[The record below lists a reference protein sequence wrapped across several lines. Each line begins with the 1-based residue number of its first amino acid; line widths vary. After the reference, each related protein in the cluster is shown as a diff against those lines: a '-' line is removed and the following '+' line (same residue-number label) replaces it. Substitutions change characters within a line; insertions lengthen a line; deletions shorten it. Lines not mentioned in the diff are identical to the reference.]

1 MCEMRKLLITLFIF
15 ANLASF
21 AQDDDLQPE
30 PGIGG
35 GNARERIKAAR
46 AAYITNRLQL
56 TTAESE
62 KFWPIYNEY
71 TQKRQ
76 DLKIEY
82 RTAKLRGTDEK
93 ELVDLHLKLKQQE
106 VDLEKDYSARLLTV
120 ISAEKLSQLR
130 DAEQEFRRLL
140 LRQIEQRQQQRKQ
153 RLRGY

>member
-1 MCEMRKLLITLFIF
+1 MRKLLITLFIF

>member
-1 MCEMRKLLITLFIF
+1 MKKLLIILFAF
-15 ANLASF
+15 VHLASF
-21 AQDDDLQPE
+21 AQEDDLQPE

-56 TTAESE
+56 TTTESE

-76 DLKIEY
+76 DLKIQY

-93 ELVDLHLKLKQQE
+93 ELVDLHLKIKQQE
-106 VDLEKDYSARLLTV
+106 VDLEKEYSTRLLTV

-140 LRQIEQRQQQRKQ
+140 LRQIEQRQQQRRQ
-153 RLRGY
+153 RRNGY

>member
-1 MCEMRKLLITLFIF
+1 MKKLLIALFIF
-15 ANLASF
+15 SNLASF

-30 PGIGG
+30 SGLGG

-76 DLKIEY
+76 DLKIQY

>member
-1 MCEMRKLLITLFIF
+1 MKKLLIVLFVF

-30 PGIGG
+30 PGMGGGG

-56 TTAESE
+56 TAAESE

-76 DLKIEY
+76 DLKIQY

-93 ELVDLHLKLKQQE
+93 ELVDLHLKIKQQD
-106 VDLEKDYSARLLTV
+106 VDLEKEYSARLLTV

-140 LRQIEQRQQQRKQ
+140 LRQIEQRQQRKQ
-153 RLRGY
+153 RRQGY

>member
-1 MCEMRKLLITLFIF
+1 MKKLLIVLFVF

-30 PGIGG
+30 PGMGGGG
-35 GNARERIKAAR
+35 GNARERIRAAR

-56 TTAESE
+56 TAAESE

-76 DLKIEY
+76 DLKIQY

-93 ELVDLHLKLKQQE
+93 ELVDLHLKIKQQD
-106 VDLEKDYSARLLTV
+106 VDLEKEYSARLLTV

-140 LRQIEQRQQQRKQ
+140 LRQIEQRQQRKQ
-153 RLRGY
+153 RRQGY

>member
-1 MCEMRKLLITLFIF
+1 MKKLLIILFVFI
-15 ANLASF
+15 NLASF
-21 AQDDDLQPE
+21 AQEDDLQPE
-30 PGIGG
+30 PGPGG

-56 TTAESE
+56 TTTESE

-76 DLKIEY
+76 DLKIQY
-82 RTAKLRGTDEK
+82 RTAKMRGTDEK
-93 ELVDLHLKLKQQE
+93 ELVDLHLKIKQQE
-106 VDLEKDYSARLLTV
+106 VDLEKEYSTRLLTV

-140 LRQIEQRQQQRKQ
+140 LRQIEQRQQQRRQ
-153 RLRGY
+153 RLKGY

>member
-1 MCEMRKLLITLFIF
+1 MKKLLIALFIF

-30 PGIGG
+30 SGMGG
-35 GNARERIKAAR
+35 SLGNARERIKAAR

-56 TTAESE
+56 TSAESE

-76 DLKIEY
+76 DLKIQY

-93 ELVDLHLKLKQQE
+93 ELVDLHLKIKQQE
-106 VDLEKDYSARLLTV
+106 VDLEKDYSTRLLTV

-140 LRQIEQRQQQRKQ
+140 LRQIEQRQQQRRQ
-153 RLRGY
+153 RRQGY